1 MGLPCAPPAPARDAR
16 AVLASV
22 RSVSPPDPDARLSTR
37 PFQVVVAATLACFL
51 AFGATLPVVPR
62 FVVDELG
69 HGAVA
74 VGVVFAVH
82 ALAAVLIR
90 PAVGRV
96 GDRYGRRPLVLLG
109 GAVTAVALL
118 GHLAVASLASLLVLR
133 ALAGVGQAAVVVGTA
148 TRALDLA
155 PPGRHGEAS
164 SYVMVAVQ
172 LGFGL
177 GPLAGELALRG
188 AGYPAVWALAAAG
201 SGLVVL
207 LGARIPRAD
216 VPAAV
221 TIRTLLHPAAV
232 VPGIVFG
239 IGSLGFIG
247 FLAFAPLY
255 ADQLGLVA
263 VAPVFLLCSGT
274 IAVIRIV
281 GARIPDR
288 LGAVTAGTAALVLV
302 VIGLLA
308 MGAMATPVGLYLG
321 VLVLAAGTAVFAPAM
336 ALAAVQG
343 VPAGERAQVM
353 ATFTLF
359 LDLASAVGPA
369 VLGFTAAQ
377 AGFSATFLAAAAAA
391 IVSMVLL
398 RRWLAPRLAA
408 RSGASGHPAPL
419 AAPSWWW
426 PRPRRT
432 G

>member
-1 MGLPCAPPAPARDAR
+1 MRWVSSPAPAD
-16 AVLASV
+16 
-22 RSVSPPDPDARLSTR
+22 RLLTR
-37 PFQVVVAATLACFL
+37 PFQLVVAATLACFL

-69 HGAVA
+69 HGATA
-74 VGVVFAVH
+74 VGMVFAVH
-82 ALAAVLIR
+82 ALAAVAVR
-90 PAVGRV
+90 PAVGRI
-96 GDRYGRRPLVLLG
+96 GDRLGRRPLVLLG
-109 GAVTAVALL
+109 AVVTGVALL
-118 GHLAVASLASLLVLR
+118 GHLAVEGLALLLVLR
-133 ALAGVGQAAVVVGTA
+133 ALAGAGQAAVVVGTA

-155 PPGRHGEAS
+155 PPSRHGEAS

-172 LGFGL
+172 LGFGF
-177 GPLAGELALRG
+177 GPLLGELALRT
-188 AGYPAVWALAAAG
+188 AGYGAVWLLAAAG
-201 SGLVVL
+201 SAAVLVI
-207 LGARIPRAD
+207 GIRIPAD
-216 VPAAV
+216 HAPEGVA
-221 TIRTLLHPAAV
+221 IRTLLHPAAV

-255 ADQLGLVA
+255 ADQLGLTA

-274 IAVIRIV
+274 IAAIRIV

-288 LGAVTAGTAALVLV
+288 LGAVTAGTAALGLV
-302 VIGLLA
+302 VVGLLV
-308 MGAMATPVGLYLG
+308 MGAAAGPAGLYLG

-369 VLGFTAAQ
+369 ALGIAAAR
-377 AGFSATFLAAAAAA
+377 AGFEGTFLAAGAAAA
-391 IVSMVLL
+391 VAVVLL

-408 RSGASGHPAPL
+408 RATASGHPGPL
-419 AAPSWWW
+419 APPVRRW
-426 PRPRRT
+426 RPRT
-432 G
+432 GGAG

>member
-1 MGLPCAPPAPARDAR
+1 MSQPAPSD
-16 AVLASV
+16 
-22 RSVSPPDPDARLSTR
+22 RLLTR
-37 PFQVVVAATLACFL
+37 PFRLVVAATLACFL
-51 AFGATLPVVPR
+51 SFGATLPVVPR

-69 HGAVA
+69 HGAAA

-82 ALAAVLIR
+82 ALAAVVVR
-90 PAVGRV
+90 PAIGRI
-96 GDRYGRRPLVLLG
+96 GDRLGRRPLVLLG
-109 GAVTAVALL
+109 AAVTAAALV
-118 GHLAVASLASLLVLR
+118 GHLAVEGLALLLVLR
-133 ALAGVGQAAVVVGTA
+133 ALAGIGQAAVVVGTA

-155 PPGRHGEAS
+155 PPARHGEAS

-177 GPLAGELALRG
+177 GPLLGELALRTGGYG
-188 AGYPAVWALAAAG
+188 AAWLLAAAG
-201 SGLVVL
+201 SALVLVL
-207 LGARIPRAD
+207 GSRIPAD
-216 VPAAV
+216 DAPAGV

-274 IAVIRIV
+274 IAAIRIA

-288 LGAVTAGTAALVLV
+288 LGAVTAGSLALCLV
-302 VIGLLA
+302 VLGLLTL
-308 MGAMATPVGLYLG
+308 GAAGAPLGLYLG
-321 VLVLAAGTAVFAPAM
+321 VLVLAAGTAIFAPAM

-369 VLGFTAAQ
+369 ALGITAAR
-377 AGFSATFLAAAAAA
+377 AGFGTTFLVAAAAAGLA
-391 IVSMVLL
+391 IVLL

-408 RSGASGHPAPL
+408 RAAASGHPVPL
-419 AAPSWWW
+419 PPPLTARWRL
-426 PRPRRT
+426 RPGRP

>member
-1 MGLPCAPPAPARDAR
+1 MRW
-16 AVLASV
+16 
-22 RSVSPPDPDARLSTR
+22 VSPPDPDTRLFTR

-62 FVVDELG
+62 FVVEELG

-74 VGVVFAVH
+74 VGLVFAVH

-96 GDRYGRRPLVLLG
+96 GDRYGRRPLVVVG

-118 GHLAVASLASLLVLR
+118 GHLAVTSLAGLLVLR

-155 PPGRHGEAS
+155 PPARHGEAS
-164 SYVMVAVQ
+164 SYVMVSVQ
-172 LGFGL
+172 LGFGV
-177 GPLAGELALRG
+177 GPLLGELALRG
-188 AGYPAVWALAAAG
+188 AGYGAVWLSAALG
-201 SGLVVL
+201 CGVVVL
-207 LGARIPRAD
+207 LGARMPRTDLPEGVA
-216 VPAAV
+216 
-221 TIRTLLHPAAV
+221 IRTLLHPAAV

-288 LGAVTAGTAALVLV
+288 LGAVTAGTAALGLV
-302 VIGLLA
+302 VVGLLA
-308 MGAMATPVGLYLG
+308 MGVLATPLGLYLG

-369 VLGFTAAQ
+369 VLGVTAAQ
-377 AGFSATFLAAAAAA
+377 AGFSATFLAAGAAA
-391 IVSMVLL
+391 IVAMVLL

-408 RSGASGHPAPL
+408 RGGASGHAAPVVAPL
-419 AAPSWWW
+419 PWWR